1 MKPSSLS
8 GANQVTV
15 DVKGLARLCVD
26 PFAIDK
32 GLLFEQRRVVEL

>member
-8 GANQVTV
+8 SVCKVTI

-26 PFAIDK
+26 PFAIDE